1 MYVGVGWYQRV
12 PSLDV
17 GSTECMFYS
26 QCIIYYTR
34 WPQKDKE
41 ESDIRPHYI
50 LSLIVSTLRTP
61 CKNFLNKWLI
71 CKYGLQDL
79 LLPKANDTT

>member
-1 MYVGVGWYQRV
+1 MYVGVGWYQRA

-26 QCIIYYTR
+26 QCITYYTR

-50 LSLIVSTLRTP
+50 YNGG
-61 CKNFLNKWLI
+61 K
-71 CKYGLQDL
+71 
-79 LLPKANDTT
+79 